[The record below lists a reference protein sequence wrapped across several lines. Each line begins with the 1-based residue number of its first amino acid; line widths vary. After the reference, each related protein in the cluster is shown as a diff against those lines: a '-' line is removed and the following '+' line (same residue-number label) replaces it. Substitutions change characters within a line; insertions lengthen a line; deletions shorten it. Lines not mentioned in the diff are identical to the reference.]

1 MCLTEPKPNTREK
14 NCKFKPKR
22 TNPIYCLAYV
32 LAKGRN
38 LVKKKRN
45 QVKIE
50 V

>member
-1 MCLTEPKPNTREK
+1 MCLTEPKTTTNKEK

-38 LVKKKRN
+38 LVKKKKKSSKN
-45 QVKIE
+45 
-50 V
+50 